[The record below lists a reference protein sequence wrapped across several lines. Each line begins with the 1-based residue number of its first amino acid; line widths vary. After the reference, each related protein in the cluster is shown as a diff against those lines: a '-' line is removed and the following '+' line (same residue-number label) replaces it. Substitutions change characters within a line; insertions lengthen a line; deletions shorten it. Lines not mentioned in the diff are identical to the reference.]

1 MDRRWIGIIIISIAT
16 VGIWIGMEVLF
27 SFLHR
32 NEVEQ
37 DYTYYLQPV
46 TPEFNEETIRI
57 INEREEEFIELEPGS
72 LE

>member
-1 MDRRWIGIIIISIAT
+1 
-16 VGIWIGMEVLF
+16 MEVLF

-72 LE
+72 LK